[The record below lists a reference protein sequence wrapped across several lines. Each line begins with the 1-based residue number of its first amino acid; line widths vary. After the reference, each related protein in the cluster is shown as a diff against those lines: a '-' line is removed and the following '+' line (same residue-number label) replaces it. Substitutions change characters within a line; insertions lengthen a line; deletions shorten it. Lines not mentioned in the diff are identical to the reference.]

1 MAITFPA
8 GTAKYPRESSL
19 REENQR
25 GSIWQ
30 KAARALCIRHKGG
43 PRPGRGTN
51 RWRGLIP
58 SPSLFIPRSEDRSTD
73 GGSGDGT
80 DTRNREIRIFLPD
93 DEFSLSNQ
101 LLSPP
106 PSPPP
111 LLILSLSL
119 SGKRLS
125 SNAFLSLFVPSPPPL
140 GASPNFIR
148 VMASELP
155 M

>member
-80 DTRNREIRIFLPD
+80 DTRNREIRISFAGRRVLSF
-93 DEFSLSNQ
+93 ESAVESSSFSS
-101 LLSPP
+101 S
-106 PSPPP
+106 SSY
-111 LLILSLSL
+111 SLSL

-125 SNAFLSLFVPSPPPL
+125 SNAFLSFFVPSPPPL
-140 GASPNFIR
+140 RASPNFIR

>member
-111 LLILSLSL
+111 LLILSLSRANDFCPATL
-119 SGKRLS
+119 FFPS
-125 SNAFLSLFVPSPPPL
+125 SFPPL
-140 GASPNFIR
+140 PR
-148 VMASELP
+148 
-155 M
+155 

>member
-30 KAARALCIRHKGG
+30 KARALCIRHKGG

-80 DTRNREIRIFLPD
+80 DTRNREIRIFLLD

-119 SGKRLS
+119 GQTFVQQRFSFPLR
-125 SNAFLSLFVPSPPPL
+125 SLPSPVKSV
-140 GASPNFIR
+140 A
-148 VMASELP
+148 
-155 M
+155 